1 MLIDFIEYQKQQ
13 FDKMAAQIV
22 AHPEQYIDFDSVSD
36 FYKAHW
42 LSDFPQGTT
51 WSASGLD
58 DGAEYFYALIRYK
71 NHYIKINVN
80 EQIEVGCGI
89 SVL

>member
-1 MLIDFIEYQKQQ
+1 MITIIGSKIKFPIDPMNTVYIE
-13 FDKMAAQIV
+13 
-22 AHPEQYIDFDSVSD
+22 EGEYIDFDSVSD

-42 LSDFPQGTT
+42 LSKFPQGTT

-58 DGAEYFYALIRYK
+58 DGAEYFYALITYK

-80 EQIEVGCGI
+80 EQIEVCCGI